1 MNNLFSFVSGF
12 IFSLGLVISGMTNPD
27 KVIGF
32 LDIFGQW
39 DYALVF
45 VMGGAVIFNVV
56 TFKFIKKKNSPL
68 FGEKFEWPT
77 SKDIDKKLVIGSTI
91 FGIGW
96 GIAGIC
102 PGPAIVNIV
111 KMDERLLVFLAS
123 MFIGMVL
130 YKFTAKSLNKVL

>member
-1 MNNLFSFVSGF
+1 MNNLFSFISGF

-32 LDIFGQW
+32 LDIFGKW
-39 DYALVF
+39 DYALAF

-56 TFKFIKKKNSPL
+56 SFKFIKKRNSPL
-68 FGEKFEWPT
+68 FGEKIEWPT
-77 SKDIDKKLVIGSTI
+77 KKDIDKKLLVGSSL

-102 PGPAIVNIV
+102 PGPGIANLVTLNPKVIVFVI
-111 KMDERLLVFLAS
+111 S
-123 MFIGMVL
+123 MVIGML
-130 YKFTAKSLNKVL
+130 LFKYTEKLWNKN